1 MSITLKQLEA
11 FYWAAKLGTFS
22 IAAERL
28 HVTQSSLSKR
38 IAELEAGLG
47 RELFDRSRKRAVLTA
62 QGETLLLRAGEIL
75 DLTQLL
81 ASELGAE
88 GPLSGVCSFG
98 VSEQASTTW
107 FPAFMDRLRAKFP
120 DLVAR
125 PRVGLGRSLER
136 LVLRG
141 ELDFAVIPGVSS
153 LDGVGSE
160 AVGAVEFEWMS
171 SPRRMARDRR
181 VTAATFA
188 QHPVI
193 LSTADSGVNLPF
205 EQWAAAH
212 GLTIAQSITCNSLT
226 AIVGLAVAGQGI
238 SLLPRHYVQPL
249 VDRKLLVT
257 LRSAF
262 PFPPITYSFVFRK
275 DDHRRVIREMH
286 TLVRAE
292 VDFTVPNALWSL

>member
-1 MSITLKQLEA
+1 MSITFKQIEA

-47 RELFDRSRKRAVLTA
+47 RELFDRSRKRAVLTE
-62 QGETLLLRAGEIL
+62 QGELLLQRAGEIL
-75 DLTQLL
+75 DLTQRL
-81 ASELGAE
+81 ASELAAE
-88 GPLSGVCSFG
+88 GPLSGICSFG

-107 FPAFMDRLRAKFP
+107 FPAFMDRLRERFP
-120 DLVAR
+120 ELVAR

-141 ELDFAVIPGVSS
+141 ELDFAVIPGVPS

-160 AVGAVEFEWMS
+160 PVGAVEFEWMS
-171 SPRRMARDRR
+171 SPRRMGRTRR
-181 VTAATFA
+181 VAADTLEH
-188 QHPVI
+188 HPVI
-193 LSTADSGVNLPF
+193 LSTADSGVNLPL
-205 EQWAAAH
+205 EQWLAAH
-212 GLTIAQSITCNSLT
+212 GLRIAQPITCNSLT

-238 SLLPRHYVQPL
+238 SLLPKHYVQPL

-257 LRSAF
+257 LRSDF
-262 PFPPITYSFVFRK
+262 PFPPIAYSFVFRK
-275 DDHRRVIREMH
+275 DDHRRLIREMH
-286 TLVRAE
+286 ALVRAE
-292 VDFTVPNALWSL
+292 VDFSVPNALWTA